1 MPKILIVDDDQ
12 DVVNVTSMF
21 LREGGHEVETELDA
35 KQALSRIDSVR
46 PDLLVLDVMFPDDS
60 TAGFQLARD
69 IREKHK
75 SLPII
80 MITSVNREG
89 SVRFGNKDIDPDWLP
104 ISEFVEKPVKRKHLL
119 ELVDRLIQSK
129 SR

>member
-21 LREGGHEVETELDA
+21 LRDGGHDVETELDA
-35 KQALSRIDSVR
+35 KKALARIDAVR

-69 IREKHK
+69 VRQKHK

-80 MITSVNREG
+80 MVTSVNQT
-89 SVRFGNKDIDPDWLP
+89 SAVLFGKKDIDPNWLP
-104 ISEFVEKPVKRKHLL
+104 ISEFVEKPIKKKALL
-119 ELVDRLIQSK
+119 ELVQKLIGAE
-129 SR
+129 R